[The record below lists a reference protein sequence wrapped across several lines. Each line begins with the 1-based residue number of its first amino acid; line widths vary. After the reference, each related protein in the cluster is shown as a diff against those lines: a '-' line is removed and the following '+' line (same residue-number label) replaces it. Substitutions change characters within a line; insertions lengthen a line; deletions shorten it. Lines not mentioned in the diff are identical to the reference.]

1 MKTLY
6 YSIEFEF
13 DSTGESKTGNKFV
26 TMYTIRDNKLIQ
38 IDQLDLLNEENTEG
52 RIQIYL
58 DDNGYS
64 DVYFDLVLL

>member
-13 DSTGESKTGNKFV
+13 DSTGESKNGNKIV
-26 TMYTIRDNKLIQ
+26 TLYTIRDNKLIQ

-64 DVYFDLVLL
+64 DEDIKLVLL

>member
-13 DSTGESKTGNKFV
+13 DSTGESKNGNKIV
-26 TMYTIRDNKLIQ
+26 TMYYIENDKLIQ
-38 IDQLDLLNEENTEG
+38 MDQLDLLNEENTEG

>member
-13 DSTGESKTGNKFV
+13 DSTGESKNGNKIV
-26 TMYTIRDNKLIQ
+26 TMYYIENNKLIQ
-38 IDQLDLLNEENTEG
+38 MDQLDLLNEENTEG

-64 DVYFDLVLL
+64 DENIKLVLL

>member
-13 DSTGESKTGNKFV
+13 DSTGESKNGNKIV
-26 TMYTIRDNKLIQ
+26 TMYHIENNELKQFGT
-38 IDQLDLLNEENTEG
+38 LDLLNEENTEG
-52 RIQIYL
+52 SVQIYL

-64 DVYFDLVLL
+64 DEDIKLVLL

>member
-13 DSTGESKTGNKFV
+13 DSTGESKNGNKIV
-26 TMYTIRDNKLIQ
+26 TLYTIRDNKLIQ

-64 DVYFDLVLL
+64 DEYFEFVLL

>member
-13 DSTGESKTGNKFV
+13 DSTGESKNGNKIV
-26 TMYTIRDNKLIQ
+26 TMYYIENDKLIQ
-38 IDQLDLLNEENTEG
+38 MDQLDLLNEENTEG

-58 DDNGYS
+58 DDNGMGDEDFS
-64 DVYFDLVLL
+64 FILL